1 MNYFIVQKRGFR
13 LMPESL
19 SYVMIF
25 NLLFYGI
32 LGLAVLGGFLRGFKK
47 TLFNFIL
54 MAVFYLVF
62 FLTIESVSTALWS
75 MTIPQLGTGLGFIDS
90 SLSSYTSF
98 EEAFN
103 PLMVALLNIDLST
116 ADAAMSE
123 FILGMGMFVV
133 KIAYTIIYF
142 TVGLVLWKIVGFI
155 LRLIFIHNKKGENK
169 NRLFGAI
176 FGFANGALAVAVL
189 LIMMGGFMSVVES
202 ISNVLP
208 EDFDPTNL
216 SLEPDRHQLYEA
228 SYSVIDLAETGDYT
242 PADLVEIVDAY
253 NGNLIVSIANSI
265 TMEDSYGQETPFNL
279 VLFDKVVSFTY
290 NDEQVSIRQEL
301 KVVSVIMASV
311 FEALDEAGVAV
322 TDLSGEDMGVILS
335 AAASVDLTMLLD
347 SKLISNALVY
357 ILSGDAG
364 IEISD
369 MLVIPDDIVWFD
381 VLDDEGEIVTN
392 GELRNILLALNA
404 IVDVAG
410 MIDFTNLDLNVISAL
425 TDDTIDTIFNSN
437 VLVATVSNLLLTQDF
452 GDTEVVIPDSV
463 FDENG
468 YLYKTELKA
477 MANAVRLV
485 VSETLTGS
493 EFDFTAA
500 LTLSPTQ
507 IDTLFES
514 EILSATIGKYLYSMS
529 ADPLIIPATVVE
541 EVETSNGTILHT
553 VVTTVEMKA
562 VFNALAI
569 IGFEDFDT
577 MAFDAT
583 LIENFESTETPGTLD
598 DDKLDTLFESG
609 ILHATFSKMLLDLT
623 SGVDAVVS
631 IPYFDSENNEVR
643 ETVGTIEYISTDEL
657 KATLKAIYAL
667 GFDDFDSLGT
677 LDPSLLFDNI
687 DVILESATLH
697 ATISETLFD
706 LGSGVLEIPTLDFDN
721 VSTVVT
727 VGSGSTLTTYLI
739 KDEITGIIDGLN
751 VLGIN
756 DIEGFGGSISLA
768 NIVTETDQDKLLSS
782 ASLHYTVS
790 KTLLDLGD
798 SVLIVPE
805 YTEDGIAEINRITKT
820 VGTYDYVSKTE
831 LKALINAFKTMGF
844 TNLESFGAEIE
855 SEAFFTNAAELI
867 ESASIQAT
875 LSDKMLNGTGG
886 NLVVPDSVRTTVG
899 LVTYVDSTEILAL
912 MDSLD
917 LIGLN
922 DFTALSFNPSNLFG
936 VDYDV
941 LFASS
946 SMQATVSKPVL
957 DAALDETA
965 AVGTTSLIVPNALRE
980 SINVN
985 TLPVDQIELDELK
998 TLLEALDVLG
1008 ITDFTTGNFDATTI
1022 TSLTDPQ
1029 LTTMLLSGS
1038 IHVTFDNMLD
1048 SNPNIS
1054 VPELAET
1061 DLLYSVNNLT
1071 LANEIKY
1078 FILAAGTIGGSDF
1091 TSVDFDYTAIMAL
1104 SDTEQQTILISMIVR
1119 NILTPDLETA
1129 VTVMNIT
1136 ADPDY
1141 VVDAEDYEN
1150 NDILTFFTYLDIIE
1164 ILKFLNDEPYID

>member
-1 MNYFIVQKRGFR
+1 MKYFIVQKRGFR

-62 FLTIESVSTALWS
+62 FLTIETVSTALWS

-103 PLMVALLNIDLST
+103 PLMVALLNIDLSA

-176 FGFANGALAVAVL
+176 FGFANGALAVAVM

-202 ISNVLP
+202 ISTVLP

-216 SLEPDRHQLYEA
+216 SLEPNRHELYEA
-228 SYSVIDLAETGDYT
+228 SYSVIELAEGDEFS
-242 PADLVEIVDAY
+242 PAELTEMVEAY

-290 NDEQVSIRQEL
+290 NEEQVSIRQEL

-311 FEALDEAGVAV
+311 FEALDEAGVQV
-322 TDLSGEDMGVILS
+322 TELSGEDMGVILS

-369 MLVIPDDIVWFD
+369 MLVVPDDIVWFD

-410 MIDFTNLDLNVISAL
+410 MIDFTNFDLNMISEL
-425 TDDTIDTIFNSN
+425 TDDVIDTIFNSD

-463 FDENG
+463 FDANG
-468 YLYKTELKA
+468 YLLKTELKA

-485 VSETLTGS
+485 VSETMTGS

-500 LTLSPTQ
+500 LSLSPTQ

-514 EILSATIGKYLYSMS
+514 EILSATVGKYLYSMS
-529 ADPLIIPATVVE
+529 ADPLIIPSTVTQEVATLE
-541 EVETSNGTILHT
+541 GTVMHT
-553 VVTTVEMKA
+553 VVSTDEMKA
-562 VFNALAI
+562 VFNALSI

-583 LIENFESTETPGTLD
+583 LIENFESTETPGSLD

-643 ETVGTIEYISTDEL
+643 ETEGTIEYISTDEL
-657 KATLKAIYAL
+657 KATLKAIYSL
-667 GFDDFDSLGT
+667 GFNDFDSLGT

-687 DVILESATLH
+687 DVILGSATLH

-706 LGSGVLEIPTLDFDN
+706 LGSGVLEIPTLDYDN

-768 NIVTETDQDKLLSS
+768 NIATETDQDKLLSS

-805 YTEDGIAEINRITKT
+805 YTEDGVAEINRVTKT

-831 LKALINAFKTMGF
+831 LKALINAFTTMGF

-855 SEAFFTNAAELI
+855 SEAFFTNAADLI

-875 LSDKMLNGTGG
+875 LSEKMLNGTGG

-899 LVTYVDSTEILAL
+899 AVTYVNSTEILAL

-957 DAALDETA
+957 EAALDETA
-965 AVGTTSLIVPNALRE
+965 AAGTTSLIVPNALRE
-980 SINVN
+980 SINVS

-998 TLLEALDVLG
+998 ALLEALDVLG
-1008 ITDFTTGNFDATTI
+1008 ITDFTTGNFNATTI

-1048 SNPNIS
+1048 SNPNIN

-1061 DLLYSVNNLT
+1061 DLLFAVNNLT

-1078 FILAAGTIGGSDF
+1078 FILAAGTLGGSDF
-1091 TSVDFDYTAIMAL
+1091 TNVDFDYTAIMAL
-1104 SDTEQQTILISMIVR
+1104 SDTEQQTILTSMIVR

-1129 VTVMNIT
+1129 VGVKNLLLG
-1136 ADPDY
+1136 PDY
-1141 VVDAEDYEN
+1141 VIDAEDYEN

>member
-1 MNYFIVQKRGFR
+1 
-13 LMPESL
+13 MPESL

>member
-176 FGFANGALAVAVL
+176 FGFANGALAVAVM

-311 FEALDEAGVAV
+311 FEALDEAGVTV

-957 DAALDETA
+957 EAALDETA

>member
-311 FEALDEAGVAV
+311 FEALDEAGVTV

-957 DAALDETA
+957 EAALDETA